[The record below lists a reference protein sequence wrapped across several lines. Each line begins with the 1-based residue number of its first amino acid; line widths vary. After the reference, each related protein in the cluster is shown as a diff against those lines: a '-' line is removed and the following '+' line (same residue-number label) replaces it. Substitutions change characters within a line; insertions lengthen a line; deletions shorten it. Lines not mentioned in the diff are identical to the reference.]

1 MRLSFTVDMGNPYGD
16 FGIYFW
22 TYEELT
28 SLIRNQQERDCI
40 YDFLI

>member
-1 MRLSFTVDMGNPYGD
+1 MRIYENPYGD

-28 SLIRNQQERDCI
+28 SLIQTNKNVI
-40 YDFLI
+40 AYDFLI